1 MNLPGLDFDAD
12 KYPTCS
18 NNNETFAI
26 IPFADWLPSDF
37 EDVPCSRG
45 GGYRLMYFSPST
57 GMMVPSESEIAGEA
71 VEPSTLTTWLKKI

>member
-18 NNNETFAI
+18 NNDETFAI

-37 EDVPCSRG
+37 EDVLCSRG
-45 GGYRLMYFSPST
+45 GGY
-57 GMMVPSESEIAGEA
+57 V
-71 VEPSTLTTWLKKI
+71 